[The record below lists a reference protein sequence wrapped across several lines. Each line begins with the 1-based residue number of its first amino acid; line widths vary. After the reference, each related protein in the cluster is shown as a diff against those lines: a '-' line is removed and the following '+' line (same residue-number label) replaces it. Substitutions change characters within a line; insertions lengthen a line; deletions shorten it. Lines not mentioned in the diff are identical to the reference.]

1 MRKCNM
7 DVVAR
12 SAEVQVETL
21 HKHDITSL
29 QAQVHQKRVKVRK
42 NLNNVWSRRSINI
55 RSTKNR
61 LTHNSMLRGWISILA
76 CRCGCNFYNINRWNR
91 ICTDR
96 KTR

>member
-1 MRKCNM
+1 M

-12 SAEVQVETL
+12 SAEVQVETR

-29 QAQVHQKRVKVRK
+29 QAQVHQKHVKVRK

-61 LTHNSMLRGWISILA
+61 LTHNSMLRGWI
-76 CRCGCNFYNINRWNR
+76 
-91 ICTDR
+91 CTDR